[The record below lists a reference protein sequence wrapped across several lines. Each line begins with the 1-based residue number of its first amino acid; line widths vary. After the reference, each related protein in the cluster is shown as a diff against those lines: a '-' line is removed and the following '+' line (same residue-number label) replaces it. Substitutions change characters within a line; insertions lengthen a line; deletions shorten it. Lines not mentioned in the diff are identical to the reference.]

1 MTTLIAQGPN
11 GCRVVKEYLNSMPG
25 ILLGQWR
32 QDMDIAT
39 LQSTAAA
46 GYKDEH
52 VTWRTASRAE
62 VELALGLSWD
72 PVARRLVRW
81 DRISRQLICP
91 TDDEIEQTA
100 VTVLQVDG
108 CIDFAIVDAPR
119 ESPSTWLVPLDT
131 KKAKP
136 SPRRWTRWLRKLI
149 SGATTGRKAVVR
161 RASDRFKD
169 ESGPGPSPRR
179 FRPETFGLD
188 RTLEPASLMMRMPSG
203 SRPRV
208 LILQRTDGR
217 ARLTGYCED
226 DTCVSD
232 TRHDD
237 EQAGRDHADI
247 HYGGSLSCW
256 QQVKTGSLAQ
266 ARTEARRISN
276 GESFDFGY

>member
-32 QDMDIAT
+32 QDIDLAT
-39 LQSTAAA
+39 LQSTTAA

-91 TDDEIEQTA
+91 TDDEIEQTT

-108 CIDFAIVDAPR
+108 CIDFAIVGAPR
-119 ESPSTWLVPLDT
+119 DSPSTWLVPLGA
-131 KKAKP
+131 KEAKP
-136 SPRRWTRWLRKLI
+136 PPRRWRQWLRNLI
-149 SGATTGRKAVVR
+149 SGATTGRKAAVR
-161 RASDRFKD
+161 RASDRFQD

-188 RTLEPASLMMRMPSG
+188 RTLEPAALMQRMPSG
-203 SRPRV
+203 SPPRV

-217 ARLTGYCED
+217 ARLTGYRED

-237 EQAGRDHADI
+237 EQAARDHADI

-256 QQVKTGSLAQ
+256 QQVKTDSLAH
-266 ARTEARRISN
+266 ARTQARRIAN
-276 GESFDFGY
+276 GQSLDFGY